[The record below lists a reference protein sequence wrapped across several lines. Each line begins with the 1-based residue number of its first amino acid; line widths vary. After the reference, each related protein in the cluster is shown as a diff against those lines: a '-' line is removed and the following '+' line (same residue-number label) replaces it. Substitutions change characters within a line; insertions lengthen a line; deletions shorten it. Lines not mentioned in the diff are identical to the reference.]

1 MLKMT
6 RRISLISEVEVDVI
20 NEELRGKISRRIP
33 FALELGSGTSPREGY
48 YHLDLVALPGIDIVA
63 DLNNGLDGI
72 PDEIVSDLYSWHTLE
87 HVTNFLHLMEEIHR
101 VCLPNARV
109 TIVVPHYSNGF
120 GYSDP
125 THVRFFG
132 LYSMSYFVAKDRQP
146 FSRKVQDFY
155 SVASF
160 DLVQVRIE
168 FYRMRGLFDKL
179 VRAPFQW
186 LVNSSIGA
194 LEFYER
200 HLCRFFPARQL
211 CFVMSPMKIDRSDL
225 TGR

>member
-33 FALELGSGTSPREGY
+33 FALELGSGTSPRKGY

-125 THVRFFG
+125 THVRF
-132 LYSMSYFVAKDRQP
+132 LFV
-146 FSRKVQDFY
+146 
-155 SVASF
+155 F
-160 DLVQVRIE
+160 DVVFRGDGSSAFLTEGARLLLGGQFRLGPGENRILSNARFVR
-168 FYRMRGLFDKL
+168 
-179 VRAPFQW
+179 
-186 LVNSSIGA
+186 
-194 LEFYER
+194 
-200 HLCRFFPARQL
+200 
-211 CFVMSPMKIDRSDL
+211 
-225 TGR
+225 